1 MSMLTKEFVSKY
13 KNKQPNWG
21 FNGLGYIVYKRT
33 YARLKEDGN
42 TEEWYET
49 VERCINGAQKIGAGY
64 TSEEAERIY
73 DYVFNLK
80 CNFAGR
86 MLWQLGT
93 STVDRFGAN
102 SLLNCF
108 EFSTEILTSN
118 GIKQIG
124 ELSGKSVTLM
134 TEYGKWVESKVEAFG
149 QQEIV
154 KLTLQRGPNIFKEI
168 LTTKNHRWFRH
179 ARRHGDE
186 RKLNGKVE
194 SFTSEL
200 ESGDY
205 LVSTFG
211 QSIKSISDVSRFGI
225 IHGLVFGDGSV
236 CNNVGQLT
244 LCGDKNKELLK
255 YFPDNKLYYLGNEH
269 ICVANLPKYFKAKP
283 ALDMDKSYLYGWLAG
298 YFAADGH
305 ITKDGNIKI
314 SSSSRENL
322 EFVRDVCT
330 KLGIAYCPIIS
341 QLRIGIGE
349 TEESE
354 LFSIGLHGDFL
365 TEDFFL
371 LSHHKNRFINKNYEE
386 IYKWKVVSVE
396 YTGRVETVYCAIVPD
411 THSFVIEGNILTGN
425 CWAVAMREPNAFL
438 FLFEN
443 LMLGGGVG
451 YSIRREDVHELPKI
465 KKGVKVIHEGSKDAD
480 YIVPDKREGW
490 VNLLSKVLD
499 AFYVTGKSFSYSTIL
514 IRGYGEPIKG
524 FGGKAS
530 GPQVLIDG
538 IDKITKLFQSREGK
552 KLRSID
558 VLDICNI
565 IGSVVVAGNVRRSA
579 EIALGDP
586 DDILYL
592 RAKNWGTGNV
602 PNWRAMSNN
611 TIYADSYDHVL
622 EEIWKNGYEINPDS
636 GYANGEPYGFFNLPL
651 SQKFGRIKDG
661 PISDNAMYPT
671 SADDCEMTNPCAEI
685 SLSNYE
691 CCNLCELY
699 LNNITSKEEL
709 IDCSTLLYKTQKAIA
724 SLPFI
729 HEQTNKIVHKNMRLG
744 LGVTGVCQSLDKLA
758 WLDDCY
764 VALRN
769 FDRTWSKQRGWP
781 ESIKLTTIK
790 PSGTLSLLGG
800 ATPGVHPAFSEYYMR
815 TVRMSSSDGL
825 VQICKDMGYHVEFL
839 VNFDGTEN
847 RDTVVV
853 YFPCKTPEGSILAKD
868 MDVLKQLDMVKKL
881 QTDWSDNAV
890 SVTAYYKPEEL
901 DSLKTWLKDNYEN
914 NVKSVSFL
922 LFKNHGFK
930 QAPYQEID
938 EETYLSAISKVKSLS
953 SMTINSSEMLDMAEC
968 SSGACPIR

>member
-1 MSMLTKEFVSKY
+1 MNNDLAILSSEFLSKY

-33 YARLKEDGN
+33 YARLKEDGT
-42 TEEWYET
+42 TEEWNET
-49 VERCINGAQKIGAGY
+49 VERCINGAQKIGAQY
-64 TSEEAERIY
+64 TKEEAERIY

-102 SLLNCF
+102 SLLNC
-108 EFSTEILTSN
+108 
-118 GIKQIG
+118 
-124 ELSGKSVTLM
+124 
-134 TEYGKWVESKVEAFG
+134 
-149 QQEIV
+149 
-154 KLTLQRGPNIFKEI
+154 
-168 LTTKNHRWFRH
+168 
-179 ARRHGDE
+179 
-186 RKLNGKVE
+186 
-194 SFTSEL
+194 
-200 ESGDY
+200 
-205 LVSTFG
+205 
-211 QSIKSISDVSRFGI
+211 
-225 IHGLVFGDGSV
+225 
-236 CNNVGQLT
+236 
-244 LCGDKNKELLK
+244 
-255 YFPDNKLYYLGNEH
+255 
-269 ICVANLPKYFKAKP
+269 
-283 ALDMDKSYLYGWLAG
+283 
-298 YFAADGH
+298 
-305 ITKDGNIKI
+305 
-314 SSSSRENL
+314 
-322 EFVRDVCT
+322 
-330 KLGIAYCPIIS
+330 
-341 QLRIGIGE
+341 
-349 TEESE
+349 
-354 LFSIGLHGDFL
+354 
-365 TEDFFL
+365 
-371 LSHHKNRFINKNYEE
+371 
-386 IYKWKVVSVE
+386 
-396 YTGRVETVYCAIVPD
+396 
-411 THSFVIEGNILTGN
+411 
-425 CWAVAMREPNAFL
+425 WATAMREPKAFL

-465 KKGVKVIHEGSKDAD
+465 KKGVNVLHEGTKDAD

-530 GPQVLIDG
+530 GPQILIDG
-538 IDKITKLFQSREGK
+538 IDKITKIFQAREGK

-592 RAKNWGTGNV
+592 RAKNWGSGNV

-622 EEIWKNGYEINPDS
+622 EEIWKNGYEINKDS

-661 PISDNAMYPT
+661 PISQNLLYPT
-671 SADDCEMTNPCAEI
+671 DTDNCEMTNPCAEI

-691 CCNLCELY
+691 CCNLSELY

-709 IDCSTLLYKTQKAIA
+709 IDCAKLLYKTQKAIA
-724 SLPFI
+724 ALPFI
-729 HEQTNKIVHKNMRLG
+729 HEETNRIVHKNMRLG
-744 LGVTGVCQSLDKLA
+744 LGVTGVCQSLDKLD

-769 FDRTWSKQRGWP
+769 FDKSWSKHRGWS

-800 ATPGVHPAFSEYYMR
+800 ATPGVHPAFSQYYMR
-815 TVRMSSSDGL
+815 TVRMSSSDAL
-825 VQICKDMGYHVEFL
+825 VQTCKDMGYHVEFL

-853 YFPCKTPEGSILAKD
+853 YFPCKTPEGSILTKD
-868 MDVLKQLDMVKKL
+868 MDVIKQLDMVKKL
-881 QTDWSDNAV
+881 QTIWSDNAV

-901 DSLKTWLKDNYEN
+901 ESLKLWLKDNYEHN
-914 NVKSVSFL
+914 IKSVSFL
-922 LFKNHGFK
+922 LFKDHGFK

-938 EETYLSAISKVKSLS
+938 EAAYLAANAKVKPL
-953 SMTINSSEMLDMAEC
+953 TNITTNSSEMLDMAEC
-968 SSGACPIR
+968 AGGACPIR

>member
-1 MSMLTKEFVSKY
+1 MSDNLNILSPSFLAKY

-33 YARLKEDGN
+33 YARLKEDGT
-42 TEEWYET
+42 TEEWNET
-49 VERCINGAQKIGAGY
+49 VERCINGAQKIGAQY
-64 TSEEAERIY
+64 TPEEAERIY

-102 SLLNCF
+102 SLLNC
-108 EFSTEILTSN
+108 
-118 GIKQIG
+118 
-124 ELSGKSVTLM
+124 
-134 TEYGKWVESKVEAFG
+134 
-149 QQEIV
+149 
-154 KLTLQRGPNIFKEI
+154 
-168 LTTKNHRWFRH
+168 
-179 ARRHGDE
+179 
-186 RKLNGKVE
+186 
-194 SFTSEL
+194 
-200 ESGDY
+200 
-205 LVSTFG
+205 
-211 QSIKSISDVSRFGI
+211 
-225 IHGLVFGDGSV
+225 
-236 CNNVGQLT
+236 
-244 LCGDKNKELLK
+244 
-255 YFPDNKLYYLGNEH
+255 
-269 ICVANLPKYFKAKP
+269 
-283 ALDMDKSYLYGWLAG
+283 
-298 YFAADGH
+298 
-305 ITKDGNIKI
+305 
-314 SSSSRENL
+314 
-322 EFVRDVCT
+322 
-330 KLGIAYCPIIS
+330 
-341 QLRIGIGE
+341 
-349 TEESE
+349 
-354 LFSIGLHGDFL
+354 
-365 TEDFFL
+365 
-371 LSHHKNRFINKNYEE
+371 
-386 IYKWKVVSVE
+386 
-396 YTGRVETVYCAIVPD
+396 
-411 THSFVIEGNILTGN
+411 
-425 CWAVAMREPNAFL
+425 WATAMREPKAFL

-465 KKGVKVIHEGSKDAD
+465 KKGVTVIHEATKDAD

-530 GPQVLIDG
+530 GPQILIDG
-538 IDKITKLFQSREGK
+538 IDKITKIFQARESK

-565 IGSVVVAGNVRRSA
+565 IGSIVVAGNVRRSA

-592 RAKNWGTGNV
+592 RAKNWGSGNV

-622 EEIWKNGYEINPDS
+622 EEIWKNGYEINKDT

-661 PISDNAMYPT
+661 PISENFMYPT
-671 SADDCEMTNPCAEI
+671 DTDNCEMTNPCAEI

-691 CCNLCELY
+691 CCNLSELY

-709 IDCSTLLYKTQKAIA
+709 IDCAQLLYKTQKAIA

-729 HEQTNKIVHKNMRLG
+729 HEETNRIVHKNMRLG
-744 LGVTGVCQSLDKLA
+744 LGVTGVCQSLDKLD

-764 VALRN
+764 ISLRK
-769 FDRTWSKQRGWP
+769 FDKEWSAKRGWS
-781 ESIKLTTIK
+781 ESIKLTTVK

-800 ATPGVHPAFSEYYMR
+800 ATPGVHPAFSQYYMR
-815 TVRMSSSDGL
+815 TVRMSSSDAL

-839 VNFDGTEN
+839 INFDGTEN

-853 YFPCKTPEGSILAKD
+853 YFPCKTPEGSILTKD
-868 MDVLKQLDMVKKL
+868 MDVIKQLDMVKKL
-881 QTDWSDNAV
+881 QTIWSDNAV

-901 DSLKTWLKDNYEN
+901 DALKIWLKDNYEHN
-914 NVKSVSFL
+914 IKSVSFL
-922 LFKNHGFK
+922 LFKDHGFK

-938 EETYLSAISKVKSLS
+938 EATYLAASAKVKPLTSIS
-953 SMTINSSEMLDMAEC
+953 TGNTEMLDMSEC
-968 SSGACPIR
+968 AGGACPIR

>member
-1 MSMLTKEFVSKY
+1 MSILSKDFISKY
-13 KNKQPNWG
+13 KGKQPNWG
-21 FNGLGYIVYKRT
+21 FNGLGYVVYKRT
-33 YARLKEDGN
+33 YARLKEDGS

-49 VERCINGAQKIGAGY
+49 VERCVNGAQKIGAGY
-64 TSEEAERIY
+64 TEEEAERIY

-102 SLLNCF
+102 SLL
-108 EFSTEILTSN
+108 
-118 GIKQIG
+118 
-124 ELSGKSVTLM
+124 
-134 TEYGKWVESKVEAFG
+134 
-149 QQEIV
+149 
-154 KLTLQRGPNIFKEI
+154 
-168 LTTKNHRWFRH
+168 
-179 ARRHGDE
+179 
-186 RKLNGKVE
+186 
-194 SFTSEL
+194 
-200 ESGDY
+200 
-205 LVSTFG
+205 
-211 QSIKSISDVSRFGI
+211 
-225 IHGLVFGDGSV
+225 
-236 CNNVGQLT
+236 
-244 LCGDKNKELLK
+244 
-255 YFPDNKLYYLGNEH
+255 
-269 ICVANLPKYFKAKP
+269 
-283 ALDMDKSYLYGWLAG
+283 
-298 YFAADGH
+298 
-305 ITKDGNIKI
+305 
-314 SSSSRENL
+314 
-322 EFVRDVCT
+322 
-330 KLGIAYCPIIS
+330 
-341 QLRIGIGE
+341 
-349 TEESE
+349 
-354 LFSIGLHGDFL
+354 
-365 TEDFFL
+365 
-371 LSHHKNRFINKNYEE
+371 
-386 IYKWKVVSVE
+386 
-396 YTGRVETVYCAIVPD
+396 
-411 THSFVIEGNILTGN
+411 N

-465 KKGVKVIHEGSKDAD
+465 KKSVKVIHEGTKDAD

-530 GPQVLIDG
+530 GPQILIDG
-538 IDKITKLFQSREGK
+538 IDKITKIFQSREGK
-552 KLRSID
+552 KLRSLD
-558 VLDICNI
+558 VLDVCNI
-565 IGSVVVAGNVRRSA
+565 IGSIVVAGNVRRSA

-611 TIYADSYDHVL
+611 TIYADSFDHVL
-622 EEIWKNGYEINPDS
+622 EEIWKNGYEVNPDS

-661 PISDNAMYPT
+661 PISENGMYPT
-671 SADDCEMTNPCAEI
+671 DVDNCEMTNPCAEI

-699 LNNITSKEEL
+699 LNNIESKEEL
-709 IDCSTLLYKTQKAIA
+709 LDCSQLLYKTQKAIA

-729 HEQTNKIVHKNMRLG
+729 HEETNKIVHKNMRLG
-744 LGVTGVCQSLDKLA
+744 LGITGVCQSLHKLD

-764 VALRN
+764 TALRA
-769 FDRTWSKQRGWP
+769 FDRAWSKERGWP
-781 ESIKLTTIK
+781 ESIKLTTVK

-800 ATPGVHPAFSEYYMR
+800 ATPGVHPAFSQYYMR
-815 TVRMSSSDGL
+815 TVRMSSSDAL

-853 YFPCKTPEGSILAKD
+853 YFPCKTPEGSILTKE
-868 MDVLKQLDMVKKL
+868 MDVIKQLDMVKKL
-881 QTDWSDNAV
+881 QTDWADNAV

-901 DSLKTWLKDNYEN
+901 DILKNWLKENYEHN
-914 NVKSVSFL
+914 IKSVSFL

-938 EETYLSAISKVKSLS
+938 EETYLAASAKVKSIS
-953 SMTINSSEMLDMAEC
+953 TASINNTEMLDMAEC
-968 SSGACPIR
+968 ATGACPIR

>member
-1 MSMLTKEFVSKY
+1 MSDNLNILSPSFLAKY

-33 YARLKEDGN
+33 YARLKEDGT
-42 TEEWYET
+42 TEEWNET
-49 VERCINGAQKIGAGY
+49 VERCINGAQKIGAQY
-64 TSEEAERIY
+64 SPEEAERIY

-102 SLLNCF
+102 SLLNC
-108 EFSTEILTSN
+108 
-118 GIKQIG
+118 
-124 ELSGKSVTLM
+124 
-134 TEYGKWVESKVEAFG
+134 
-149 QQEIV
+149 
-154 KLTLQRGPNIFKEI
+154 
-168 LTTKNHRWFRH
+168 
-179 ARRHGDE
+179 
-186 RKLNGKVE
+186 
-194 SFTSEL
+194 
-200 ESGDY
+200 
-205 LVSTFG
+205 
-211 QSIKSISDVSRFGI
+211 
-225 IHGLVFGDGSV
+225 
-236 CNNVGQLT
+236 
-244 LCGDKNKELLK
+244 
-255 YFPDNKLYYLGNEH
+255 
-269 ICVANLPKYFKAKP
+269 
-283 ALDMDKSYLYGWLAG
+283 
-298 YFAADGH
+298 
-305 ITKDGNIKI
+305 
-314 SSSSRENL
+314 
-322 EFVRDVCT
+322 
-330 KLGIAYCPIIS
+330 
-341 QLRIGIGE
+341 
-349 TEESE
+349 
-354 LFSIGLHGDFL
+354 
-365 TEDFFL
+365 
-371 LSHHKNRFINKNYEE
+371 
-386 IYKWKVVSVE
+386 
-396 YTGRVETVYCAIVPD
+396 
-411 THSFVIEGNILTGN
+411 
-425 CWAVAMREPNAFL
+425 WATAMREPKAFL

-465 KKGVKVIHEGSKDAD
+465 KKSVTVIHEATKDAD

-530 GPQVLIDG
+530 GPQILIDG
-538 IDKITKLFQSREGK
+538 IDKITKIFQAREGK

-592 RAKNWGTGNV
+592 RAKNWGSGNV

-622 EEIWKNGYEINPDS
+622 EEIWKNGYEINKDT

-661 PISDNAMYPT
+661 PISDNSMYPT
-671 SADDCEMTNPCAEI
+671 DTDNCEMTNPCAEI

-691 CCNLCELY
+691 CCNLSELY
-699 LNNITSKEEL
+699 LNNITSKDEL
-709 IDCSTLLYKTQKAIA
+709 IDCAQLLYKTQKAIA

-729 HEQTNKIVHKNMRLG
+729 HEETNRIVHKNMRLG
-744 LGVTGVCQSLDKLA
+744 LGVTGVCQSLHKLD

-764 VALRN
+764 VALRK
-769 FDRTWSKQRGWP
+769 FDKDWSAKRGWS

-800 ATPGVHPAFSEYYMR
+800 ATPGVHPAFSQYYMR
-815 TVRMSSSDGL
+815 TVRMSSSDAL
-825 VQICKDMGYHVEFL
+825 VQTCKDMGYHVEFL

-853 YFPCKTPEGSILAKD
+853 YFPCKTPEGSILTKD
-868 MDVLKQLDMVKKL
+868 MDVIKQLDMVKKL
-881 QTDWSDNAV
+881 QTVWSDNAV

-901 DSLKTWLKDNYEN
+901 DTLKTWLKNNYEHN
-914 NVKSVSFL
+914 IKSVSFL
-922 LFKNHGFK
+922 LFKDHGFK

-938 EETYLSAISKVKSLS
+938 ESAYLTASAKVKPLT
-953 SMTINSSEMLDMAEC
+953 SMSTGNTEMLDMAEC
-968 SSGACPIR
+968 AGGACPIR

>member
-1 MSMLTKEFVSKY
+1 MSDNLNILSPSFLAKY

-33 YARLKEDGN
+33 YARLKEDGT
-42 TEEWYET
+42 TEEWNET
-49 VERCINGAQKIGAGY
+49 VERCINGAQKIGAKY
-64 TSEEAERIY
+64 SPEEAERIY

-102 SLLNCF
+102 SLLNC
-108 EFSTEILTSN
+108 
-118 GIKQIG
+118 
-124 ELSGKSVTLM
+124 
-134 TEYGKWVESKVEAFG
+134 
-149 QQEIV
+149 
-154 KLTLQRGPNIFKEI
+154 
-168 LTTKNHRWFRH
+168 
-179 ARRHGDE
+179 
-186 RKLNGKVE
+186 
-194 SFTSEL
+194 
-200 ESGDY
+200 
-205 LVSTFG
+205 
-211 QSIKSISDVSRFGI
+211 
-225 IHGLVFGDGSV
+225 
-236 CNNVGQLT
+236 
-244 LCGDKNKELLK
+244 
-255 YFPDNKLYYLGNEH
+255 
-269 ICVANLPKYFKAKP
+269 
-283 ALDMDKSYLYGWLAG
+283 
-298 YFAADGH
+298 
-305 ITKDGNIKI
+305 
-314 SSSSRENL
+314 
-322 EFVRDVCT
+322 
-330 KLGIAYCPIIS
+330 
-341 QLRIGIGE
+341 
-349 TEESE
+349 
-354 LFSIGLHGDFL
+354 
-365 TEDFFL
+365 
-371 LSHHKNRFINKNYEE
+371 
-386 IYKWKVVSVE
+386 
-396 YTGRVETVYCAIVPD
+396 
-411 THSFVIEGNILTGN
+411 
-425 CWAVAMREPNAFL
+425 WATAMREPKAFL

-465 KKGVKVIHEGSKDAD
+465 KKSVTVIHEATKDAD

-530 GPQVLIDG
+530 GPQILIDG
-538 IDKITKLFQSREGK
+538 IDKITKIFQAREGK

-592 RAKNWGTGNV
+592 RAKNWGSGNV

-622 EEIWKNGYEINPDS
+622 EEIWKNGYEINKDT

-661 PISDNAMYPT
+661 PISDNSMYPT
-671 SADDCEMTNPCAEI
+671 DTDNCEMTNPCAEI

-691 CCNLCELY
+691 CCNLSELY
-699 LNNITSKEEL
+699 LNNITSKDEL
-709 IDCSTLLYKTQKAIA
+709 IDCAQLLYKTQKAIA

-729 HEQTNKIVHKNMRLG
+729 HEETNRIVHKNMRLG
-744 LGVTGVCQSLDKLA
+744 LGVTGVCQSLHKLD

-764 VALRN
+764 VALRK
-769 FDRTWSKQRGWP
+769 FDKDWSAKRGWS

-800 ATPGVHPAFSEYYMR
+800 ATPGVHPAFSQYYMR
-815 TVRMSSSDGL
+815 TVRMSSSDAL
-825 VQICKDMGYHVEFL
+825 VQTCKDMGYHVEFL

-853 YFPCKTPEGSILAKD
+853 YFPCKTPEGSILTKD
-868 MDVLKQLDMVKKL
+868 MDVIKQLDMVKKL
-881 QTDWSDNAV
+881 QTVWSDNAV

-901 DSLKTWLKDNYEN
+901 DTLKTWLKNNYEHN
-914 NVKSVSFL
+914 IKSVSFL
-922 LFKNHGFK
+922 LFKDHGFK

-938 EETYLSAISKVKSLS
+938 ESAYLTASAKVKPLT
-953 SMTINSSEMLDMAEC
+953 SMSTGNTEMLDMAEC
-968 SSGACPIR
+968 AGGACPIR